1 MQPPR
6 FKQTCVMSMFIPF
19 PPQGK
24 ARHRTRTLK
33 VQGSKGERH
42 ISMSYACPKQKGH
55 VMDVQK
61 VMRSVW
67 KSEPIALPIHLD
79 LVAHMPIPASWSRV
93 RKALAATDFLLHV
106 SKPDIDN
113 ILKLIKDC
121 ANDLLYCDDAQIV
134 SVTACKQ
141 YSEAPGYLLTLY
153 TLEAHEQAKGD

>member
-1 MQPPR
+1 MQTPR
-6 FKQTCVMSMFIPF
+6 FSQNYVMSMFIPF

-33 VQGSKGERH
+33 VKGDKGERH

-67 KSEPIALPIHLD
+67 EGEPIALPIHLD
-79 LVAHMPIPASWSRV
+79 LVAHMPVPASWPKKK
-93 RKALAATDFLLHV
+93 KALAETDHILHV
-106 SKPDIDN
+106 SKPDVDN

-134 SVTACKQ
+134 SVVACKRF
-141 YSEAPGYLLTLY
+141 SAKPGYQLTLY
-153 TLEAHEQAKGD
+153 TLEPYEQAKGD